1 MEDKQRKRIE
11 NNHWVEYIDFVR
23 VRESKRDR
31 QSKRGRERD
40 SKVEINSKKDKLVNE
55 LKVKEMNYRK
65 GVIQ

>member
-1 MEDKQRKRIE
+1 M
-11 NNHWVEYIDFVR
+11 R